1 MRVRPLLTV
10 AMLVGLLFV
19 GFGPA
24 SANANSRTVR
34 SASTLAPQPG
44 TAHTWHLDFLVSYR
58 ATNMDSAAPVQ
69 WATAGS
75 VTRWEVD
82 VSRDALAVSWVE
94 ADGDFG
100 SYTYHAHLS
109 DRVPHRVHLD
119 ARQAGPDIAIVLT
132 ISGTAIW
139 PITVPGQLGPIVRL
153 AQSPTNPVRHATFT
167 ASVADVTVWNQ

>member
-1 MRVRPLLTV
+1 
-10 AMLVGLLFV
+10 MLVGLLLV

-24 SANANSRTVR
+24 SANASPRTVR
-34 SASTLAPQPG
+34 SASTLTSATG

-58 ATNMDSAAPVQ
+58 AARMDSAAPVQ

-75 VTRWEVD
+75 VAQWEVD
-82 VSRDALAVSWVE
+82 VSSDALAVSWVE

-100 SYTYHAHLS
+100 SYTYLAHLS
-109 DRVPHRVHLD
+109 NRVPHRVHLD

-153 AQSPTNPVRHATFT
+153 AQSPANPIRHTTFT
-167 ASVADVTVWNQ
+167 AFVADLTVWNQ